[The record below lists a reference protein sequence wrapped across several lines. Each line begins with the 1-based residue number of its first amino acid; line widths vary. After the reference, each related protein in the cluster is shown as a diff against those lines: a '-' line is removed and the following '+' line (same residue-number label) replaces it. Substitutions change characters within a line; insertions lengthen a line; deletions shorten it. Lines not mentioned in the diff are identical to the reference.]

1 MEFWIFLIF
10 FFLYCAQI
18 SPVYS
23 LFGLSAMSS
32 SVILVKLFAR
42 VASLD
47 WSIRFIKGCEIKFS
61 TKEKKE
67 SPLLADSHFFVFPL
81 MRFSLT

>member
-1 MEFWIFLIF
+1 
-10 FFLYCAQI
+10 
-18 SPVYS
+18 
-23 LFGLSAMSS
+23 MSS

-47 WSIRFIKGCEIKFS
+47 WSIMFIKGYEIKFS
-61 TKEKKE
+61 TKRKEK
-67 SPLLADSHFFVFPL
+67 SLLLADSHFFVFPL